1 MQQQRRRGAA
11 AAAADTAGGGS
22 WIGMVGGTD
31 GDVAGCVAV
40 AAVGGGAAGWKKQEE
55 Y

>member
-1 MQQQRRRGAA
+1 MQQQRRRRGD
-11 AAAADTAGGGS
+11 AAAADTASGGS

-31 GDVAGCVAV
+31 GDVAGCGAV
-40 AAVGGGAAGWKKQEE
+40 AVGGGAAGWKKQEE

>member
-1 MQQQRRRGAA
+1 MQQQRRRGAAA

-40 AAVGGGAAGWKKQEE
+40 GGGAAGWKKQEE